1 MITKIS
7 TSGVKKLTKNSKL
20 LKIIIQSIQEKK
32 GANIL
37 SLDLRKI
44 SEAAADFFIICE
56 ADSTT
61 QLKAVADNIEEQTI
75 LQLNEKPYRSEGRT
89 QLQWVLVDYINVVV
103 HIMLPEVRRR
113 YKLEELWCD
122 APEQKFEN

>member
-1 MITKIS
+1 LITKIS

>member
-1 MITKIS
+1 LSTKVS
-7 TSGVKKLTKNSKL
+7 TSSIRRLTKNSKL
-20 LKIIIQSIQEKK
+20 LKVIINSIQEKK

-56 ADSTT
+56 ADSVT
-61 QLKAVADNIEEQTI
+61 QVKAIADNIEEQTI

-89 QLQWVLVDYINVVV
+89 QMHWVLVDYINVVV

-113 YKLEELWCD
+113 YKLEELWYD